1 MTTIYSQKH
10 VREFVAAD
18 FRTAA
23 VFSKY
28 KIDFC
33 CRGDRPIDEVCEKNN
48 ISLDAILQDLDK
60 VLNST
65 SEQTID
71 YKSWPTD
78 LLADYIQKKH
88 HRYVLE
94 KTPVLR
100 QFLDKLCKVHGSRH
114 PELFEVNELFT
125 ASTNELTRHM
135 KDEESI
141 LFPYIREMVEAKSS
155 GEPKPATEKF
165 GTVESPIATMLDEHD
180 AEGVRFRKIAR
191 ITNDYTPP
199 ADACNTYRVAFQ
211 MLEEF
216 EKDLHLHIHLE
227 NNILFR
233 SAVDLEKSF

>member
-1 MTTIYSQKH
+1 METTLDTQKH
-10 VREFVAAD
+10 IREFVAND

-33 CRGDRPIDEVCEKNN
+33 CRGNRSIAEVCEKKN
-48 ISLDAILQDLDK
+48 IELDAISRDLTR

-65 SEQTID
+65 TDQSID

-88 HRYVLE
+88 HRYVTE

-100 QFLDKLCKVHGSRH
+100 QFLDKLCKVHGGRH
-114 PELFEVNELFT
+114 PELFEINKLFVE
-125 ASTNELTRHM
+125 STNELAQHM
-135 KDEESI
+135 KEEETL
-141 LFPYIREMVEAKSS
+141 LFPYIREMVEAKNT
-155 GEPKPATEKF
+155 GMVKPNAGF
-165 GTVESPIATMLDEHD
+165 DTVESPIETMLHEHD
-180 AEGVRFRKIAR
+180 AEGVRFREIAR
-191 ITNDYTPP
+191 LTDDYTPP

-211 MLEEF
+211 MLDEF

-233 SAVDLEKSF
+233 DAVELEKSF